1 MAGNSGLPQPD
12 VTNET
17 MQSDI
22 DLLDEQ
28 VDTAN
33 IDVEEYSET
42 SGLCRLP
49 IRSLANCSRFNKQLT
64 EKALS
69 LASRYT
75 HWKKARGDGNCYY
88 RSVAIGYLEYLC
100 RNSTPPSLF
109 FDFYMKVY
117 EQREVIIPD
126 QLGGYYKQF
135 FRPFKQI
142 YAAKK
147 AGQGLVGLQSYLQDP
162 DFDLGAISVFRCLA
176 LYSFSLLKDHPDY
189 SPFLIEGTAEGI
201 EEDIVTMGKE
211 AEGLIFQAMANALNA
226 KIVHI
231 TLSSGAACRDDCFT
245 ALTPDRR

>member
-1 MAGNSGLPQPD
+1 
-12 VTNET
+12 
-17 MQSDI
+17 
-22 DLLDEQ
+22 
-28 VDTAN
+28 
-33 IDVEEYSET
+33 
-42 SGLCRLP
+42 
-49 IRSLANCSRFNKQLT
+49 
-64 EKALS
+64 
-69 LASRYT
+69 
-75 HWKKARGDGNCYY
+75 
-88 RSVAIGYLEYLC
+88 
-100 RNSTPPSLF
+100 
-109 FDFYMKVY
+109 MKVY

-231 TLSSGAACRDDCFT
+231 TLSSREAWIDYFT
-245 ALTPDRR
+245 PLTPGQKVVLHVLLRPGRYNLLYPIAVQLQDQYMSATNSFRSPPLPVETNLKDYIETI